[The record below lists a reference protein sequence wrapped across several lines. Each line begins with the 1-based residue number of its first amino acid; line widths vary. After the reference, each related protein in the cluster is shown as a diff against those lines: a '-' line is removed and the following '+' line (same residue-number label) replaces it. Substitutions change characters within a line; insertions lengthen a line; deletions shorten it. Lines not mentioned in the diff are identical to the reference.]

1 MRQTTKKRV
10 LYKMRFFLFAGTYF
24 NLEKILILSYRRLIQ
39 MKRIA
44 FIIFL
49 LSCMPFCVS
58 AYDEVYADNDVEHS
72 AGMRVGAYFFHRP
85 IPELELILAEDI
97 RMRDNF
103 TKFDMFL
110 TTAELSYLVNNYF
123 KFGAAYSLL
132 AYFRDGNSYSDY
144 KSYWELRNRIYLHAT
159 GSVSAGNFKFALR
172 EQLRCTFRGNDYYD
186 DRTAVNPI
194 IDLRTRLR
202 VQYAIRS
209 KPLIPYLSV
218 EMFNPLNRAEQGS
231 RDWIS
236 ALQYKI
242 GLVWQVDNK
251 NSLEFFYLLDQKLGH
266 NVKINDTA
274 NCLTVSPD
282 NDMQHVIAVFYRLRF

>member
-1 MRQTTKKRV
+1 
-10 LYKMRFFLFAGTYF
+10 
-24 NLEKILILSYRRLIQ
+24 

-132 AYFRDGNSYSDY
+132 AYFRDGNSYSEY

-159 GSVSAGNFKFALR
+159 GSVS
-172 EQLRCTFRGNDYYD
+172 ETCVQDYGCNMRYGRNRLP
-186 DRTAVNPI
+186 RTCP
-194 IDLRTRLR
+194 LKCSTRLTAR
-202 VQYAIRS
+202 NKAAAI
-209 KPLIPYLSV
+209 
-218 EMFNPLNRAEQGS
+218 GS
-231 RDWIS
+231 R
-236 ALQYKI
+236 LCNTK
-242 GLVWQVDNK
+242 
-251 NSLEFFYLLDQKLGH
+251 
-266 NVKINDTA
+266 
-274 NCLTVSPD
+274 
-282 NDMQHVIAVFYRLRF
+282 

>member
-1 MRQTTKKRV
+1 
-10 LYKMRFFLFAGTYF
+10 
-24 NLEKILILSYRRLIQ
+24 

-186 DRTAVNPI
+186 DRTAVNP
-194 IDLRTRLR
+194 
-202 VQYAIRS
+202 
-209 KPLIPYLSV
+209 
-218 EMFNPLNRAEQGS
+218 N
-231 RDWIS
+231 
-236 ALQYKI
+236 KI
-242 GLVWQVDNK
+242 GLVWQLDKK

-274 NCLTVSPD
+274 NSLTVSPD